1 MQKRSNSPSGLARL
15 LRALQPWLEARRIA
29 IGRLTSTC
37 QQETIRIVKVNVLR
51 GVS

>member
-1 MQKRSNSPSGLARL
+1 MQKRSNSPSCLARL
-15 LRALQPWLEARRIA
+15 LRTLQPGLEARRIA
-29 IGRLTSTC
+29 IGRLASTC